1 MYKYP
6 FVGDLYININKWLIE
21 LWRKRVMEQNILLT
35 NPCHQMFYTRTL
47 ITY

>member
-1 MYKYP
+1 MYKYS

-21 LWRKRVMEQNILLT
+21 IWRKRVIRQNILLT
-35 NPCHQMFYTRTL
+35 NPGRQMFCPRTL